1 MSFMFDLRS
10 LGSAMAVPFKFV
22 FNGRASSEPGRR
34 AQRPCLVQRWEKGA
48 DGRLKAKWERDGRK

>member
-10 LGSAMAVPFKFV
+10 LGSAIAVPFKFALG
-22 FNGRASSEPGRR
+22 GRPEREGRR
-34 AQRPCLVQRWEKGA
+34 ASRPQLVQRWEKGG